1 MTNEELVALIQ
12 AGERDR
18 LPELWDRVERFVASR
33 ANRLL
38 IAIGPDKAALAGVE
52 FGDLYNSG
60 YLLLWPPLTATSRR
74 QGRSLSPGLRCAL
87 NPLLLRFAAGVLQSG
102 TR

>member
-33 ANRLL
+33 
-38 IAIGPDKAALAGVE
+38 
-52 FGDLYNSG
+52 
-60 YLLLWPPLTATSRR
+60 LT
-74 QGRSLSPGLRCAL
+74 GSLSP
-87 NPLLLRFAAGVLQSG
+87 
-102 TR
+102 